1 MNAPIV
7 TDLSG
12 LTAAWLSQALDA
24 PVPELVAE
32 QVGTGQIGTCYRLRL
47 IGAGDGLPSSVLV
60 KLPAADQGSR
70 DLLAGAYRGELIF
83 YADIAPTV
91 AVRVPTCH
99 FAAIAPDSGDFTL
112 VMEDLAP
119 AEQGDQIAGCTVD
132 QARDAVINLAGL
144 HGPRWSDPTLEDFDH
159 LALSGPDDAAMLAE
173 LAGPTTELFID
184 GLGDLLSAE
193 DVTTLRDCVP
203 LIEAWSLGRPER
215 FALVHGDY
223 RLDNLMFAPVGGTS
237 DVPSDVPS
245 VVAVDWQTLS
255 LGLPARDL
263 AYFVGTSLEP
273 AVRRASERDLVAAYH
288 AALTSYG
295 VSGHS
300 LEECWEDYRFSMIQG
315 PLVATF
321 GCAYG
326 ARSERGDRM
335 FATMVRRSCAA
346 IRDLGTLS
354 LV

>member
-1 MNAPIV
+1 MSAPIV

-12 LTAAWLSQALDA
+12 LTAAWVSQALDA
-24 PVPELVAE
+24 PVTDVVAE
-32 QVGTGQIGTCYRLRL
+32 QVGTGQIGTCYRLHL
-47 IGAGDGLPSSVLV
+47 TAPGTDLPASVLV

-132 QARDAVINLAGL
+132 QARDAVVNLAGL
-144 HGPRWSDPTLEDFDH
+144 HGPRWCDPTLLDFDH
-159 LALSGPDDAAMLAE
+159 ISVSGPEDAAILAE

-184 GLGDLLSAE
+184 GLGDLLRPE
-193 DVTTLRDCVP
+193 DVATLRDCVP

-215 FALVHGDY
+215 FGLVHGDY
-223 RLDNLMFAPVGGTS
+223 RLDNLMFAPAGAPDGVA
-237 DVPSDVPS
+237 P

-263 AYFVGTSLEP
+263 AYVVGTSLDP
-273 AVRRASERDLVAAYH
+273 ALRAASERDLVAAYH

-300 LEECWEDYRFSMIQG
+300 LEECWDDYRFAMLQG

-326 ARSERGDRM
+326 TRSERGDRM
-335 FATMVRRSCAA
+335 FATMVARSCAA
-346 IRDLGTLS
+346 IRELGTLA